1 MSDFGTVTLTY
12 GSLSST
18 VADAI
23 STTFVSLVTLISL
36 ATIFLA
42 VMLVIVPVTVLF
54 VESVVSTLTLSP
66 KTVTFTSYSPFAE
79 VFAFPATVI

>member
-1 MSDFGTVTLTY
+1 MLSLSDFGTVTLTY

-66 KTVTFTSYSPFAE
+66 KTVTFT
-79 VFAFPATVI
+79 